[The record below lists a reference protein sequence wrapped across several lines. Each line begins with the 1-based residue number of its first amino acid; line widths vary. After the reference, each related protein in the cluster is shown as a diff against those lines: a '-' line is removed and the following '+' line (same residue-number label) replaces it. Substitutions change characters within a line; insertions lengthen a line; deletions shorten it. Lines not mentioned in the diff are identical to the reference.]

1 MKVKKRDGRLEEVN
15 LDKITKSIQHAC
27 EGLEGAEPYQIAIK
41 TVGGLYDGVST
52 EQLDLLSIQTAVSFI
67 AIDPLYS
74 KVASRLMVR
83 IVNKEVERQDIA
95 NFSQS
100 VTACHAQGLIS
111 DETLEFVNENKR
123 KLNNAIKE
131 DRNDLFE
138 YNGIKTVYDR
148 YLLKHPETRKVM
160 ETPQFFLMRVAC
172 GLSSEVSEAIE
183 FYNLLSSLE
192 YMTSTPTLFNSGTR
206 HSQMSSC
213 YLLDSPADNLQDI
226 YKRYSDVALL
236 SKWAGGIGLSASRIR
251 SSGSLIKGTNGKSNG
266 IVPWLHTLSSSVAA
280 VNQGGKRKGAAAVYL
295 DTWHPDIMEFLE
307 LRDNTGDRE
316 KRAYNLN
323 LANWI
328 PDLFMKRVEAD
339 APWSL
344 FDPDQHPELVD
355 SFGEDFE
362 KLYEKLESEGKF
374 SSQISARKVYAKMM
388 KTLAETGNGWIT
400 FKDTCNTR
408 CNSAVDGH
416 VVHSSNLC
424 TEIVEPTFTGKT
436 RFIKTKDYNGDIV
449 NHSRV
454 VNFDPIKNELEIL
467 EQGEVAVC
475 NLGSINLAKY
485 VTKDGKMDLAKIKK
499 NVPIAVKFLDKVIDR
514 NFYPIPEARN
524 SNKTWRPIGL
534 GIMGWQDLLFKL
546 RVPFESDFAQTLAAN
561 IQEEIYYWALK
572 TSMELAKEHGAHENF
587 KKTHAA
593 QGKLQFDFV
602 ANTNLHNSE
611 RWTELK
617 ADIKKHGLRNSLL
630 IAIAPTATIGQICG
644 ATECIEPQVSNI
656 FKRET
661 LSGEFITTNQY
672 LVNDLKKLN
681 LWNQNMLDKIKLAE
695 GSIQHIEEIP
705 EDIRSLYKTAWEIKQ
720 RALIDQAVARGAF
733 IDQSQSLN
741 LFLAQP
747 TIDIMSSMYFY
758 AWKKGVKTTYYLRS
772 KPASRIQKII
782 ETASSVQES
791 ANLENPEIC
800 ESCT

>member
-27 EGLEGAEPYQIAIK
+27 EGLDGSEPYQIAIK

-67 AIDPLYS
+67 AIDPLYG

-83 IVNKEVERQDIA
+83 IINKEVERQDIA

-100 VTACHAQGLIS
+100 IAACHSQGLIS
-111 DETLEFVNENKR
+111 DETLDLVNENKR

-160 ETPQFFLMRVAC
+160 ETPQYFLMRVAC
-172 GLSSEVSEAIE
+172 GLSNDVSEAIE

-266 IVPWLHTLSSSVAA
+266 IVPWLHTLSSSIAA

-295 DTWHPDIMEFLE
+295 DTWHPDIIEFLE

-328 PDLFMKRVEAD
+328 PDLFMKRVEED
-339 APWSL
+339 ALWSL

-355 SFGEDFE
+355 KFGDEFE
-362 KLYEKLESEGKF
+362 KIYTRLEEEKKF

-400 FKDTCNTR
+400 FKDTCNVR

-424 TEIVEPTFTGKT
+424 TEIIEPTFTGKT
-436 RFIKTKDYNGDIV
+436 QFIKAKDYHGDIV

-454 VNFDPIKNELEIL
+454 VNFNHEKQELEIML
-467 EQGEVAVC
+467 NGEVAVC
-475 NLGSINLAKY
+475 NLGSINLARY
-485 VTKDGKMDLAKIKK
+485 VTKDGKVDLAKIKR
-499 NVPIAVKFLDKVIDR
+499 NVPLAVKFLDKVIDR
-514 NFYPIPEARN
+514 NYYPIPEARN
-524 SNKTWRPIGL
+524 SNKTWRPVGL
-534 GIMGWQDLLFKL
+534 GIMGWQDLLFRM
-546 RVPFESDFAQTLAAN
+546 RVPFESDQAKTLAAN

-572 TSMELAKEHGAHENF
+572 TSMELAKVHGAHDNF

-602 ANTNLHNSE
+602 DNVTLHHPE
-611 RWTELK
+611 RWVELK
-617 ADIKKHGLRNSLL
+617 ADIAKHGLRNSLL

-644 ATECIEPQVSNI
+644 STECIEPQVSNI

-672 LVNDLKKLN
+672 LVNDLKKLD
-681 LWNQNMLDKIKLAE
+681 LWNPTMLDKIKMSE
-695 GSIQHIEEIP
+695 GSIQNIAEIP
-705 EDIRSLYKTAWEIKQ
+705 DEIKNLYKTAWEIKQ
-720 RALIDQAVARGAF
+720 KALIDQAAARGAF

-741 LFLAQP
+741 LFMAQP
-747 TIDIMSSMYFY
+747 ALASMSSMYFY
-758 AWKKGVKTTYYLRS
+758 AWKSGIKTTYYLRS
-772 KPASRIQKII
+772 KPASRIQKIM
-782 ETASSVQES
+782 ENSSVMPE
-791 ANLENPEIC
+791 ATDLENPEIC
-800 ESCT
+800 ESCQ

>member
-27 EGLEGAEPYQIAIK
+27 EGLDGAEPYQIAIK

-67 AIDPLYS
+67 AIDPLYG

-83 IVNKEVERQDIA
+83 IINKEVERQDIA

-100 VTACHAQGLIS
+100 IAACHAQGLIS

-148 YLLKHPETRKVM
+148 YLLKHPESRKVM

-172 GLSSEVSEAIE
+172 GLTSEVSEAIE

-339 APWSL
+339 AQWSL

-355 SFGEDFE
+355 SFGEEFE
-362 KLYEKLESEGKF
+362 KLYTKLEEEKKY

-400 FKDTCNTR
+400 FKDTCNVR

-424 TEIVEPTFTGKT
+424 TEIIEPTFTGKT
-436 RFIKTKDYNGDIV
+436 QHIKAKDYHGDIV

-454 VNFDPIKNELEIL
+454 VNFNQEKQELEIMVD
-467 EQGEVAVC
+467 GEVAVC
-475 NLGSINLAKY
+475 NLGSINLSRY
-485 VTKDGKMDLAKIKK
+485 VKDGKFDIAKIRK

-514 NFYPIPEARN
+514 NYYPIPEARN
-524 SNKTWRPIGL
+524 SNKTWRPVGL
-534 GIMGWQDLLFKL
+534 GIMGWQDLLFRL
-546 RVPFESDFAQTLAAN
+546 RMPFESDQAKTLAAN

-572 TSMELAKEHGAHENF
+572 TSMELAKEHGAHDNF

-593 QGKLQFDFV
+593 HGKLQFDFV
-602 ANTNLHNSE
+602 EGVSLHNPE

-661 LSGEFITTNQY
+661 LSGEFVTTNQY
-672 LVNDLKKLN
+672 LVNDLKKLG
-681 LWNQNMLDKIKLAE
+681 LWSQDMLDKIKLAE
-695 GSIQHIEEIP
+695 GSIQNIDNIP
-705 EDIRSLYKTAWEIKQ
+705 DEVKALYKTAWEIKQ
-720 RALIDQAVARGAF
+720 KTLIDQAAARGAF

-741 LFLAQP
+741 LFMSQPSLAS
-747 TIDIMSSMYFY
+747 MSSMYFY
-758 AWKKGVKTTYYLRS
+758 AWQKGVKTTYYLRS

-782 ETASSVQES
+782 ENSSTVPETS
-791 ANLENPEIC
+791 NLENPEIC